1 MLSCGTNQKI
11 LKVKVKEVIKTL
23 ENGGWYLDRTRGSH
37 RIFKH
42 LSKSGIVVVP
52 GKLSDD
58 IPVGTLSSIWK
69 QAKLG

>member
-1 MLSCGTNQKI
+1 LYEINQKLSI
-11 LKVKVKEVIKTL
+11 VKVKEVIKTL
-23 ENGGWYLDRTRGSH
+23 ENDGWYLDRTRGSH

>member
-1 MLSCGTNQKI
+1 MYEINQKLWI
-11 LKVKVKEVIKTL
+11 MKVKAVIKTL
-23 ENGGWYLDRTRGSH
+23 ENDGWYLDRTRGSH
-37 RIFKH
+37 RVFKH

>member
-1 MLSCGTNQKI
+1 MLLCEANQKI

-23 ENGGWYLDRTRGSH
+23 ENDGWYLDRTRGNH
-37 RIFKH
+37 RVFKH
-42 LSKSGIVVVP
+42 LNKSGIVVVP

>member
-1 MLSCGTNQKI
+1 M
-11 LKVKVKEVIKTL
+11 KVKEVIKTL
-23 ENGGWYLDRTRGSH
+23 ENDGWYLNRTRGSH

-58 IPVGTLSSIWK
+58 IPVGTLSSI
-69 QAKLG
+69 